1 LHTKGEIM
9 TVQEFRRGTGAER
22 AGRTAKTKG
31 VSLSPDQ
38 LADINAFE
46 ELTGLGLSEIFR
58 RQLAPKLHAAVS
70 LLESAKDSGMEL
82 DRSRL
87 RTEWVVGMSREEL
100 KTLYSSPSELVLGD

>member
-1 LHTKGEIM
+1 M
-9 TVQEFRRGTGAER
+9 AMREFRTGIGTER
-22 AGRTAKTKG
+22 AGRTAKTRG
-31 VSLSPDQ
+31 ISLSPDQ
-38 LADINAFE
+38 LVDVNAFE

-100 KTLYSSPSELVLGD
+100 KNLYSIPSELVLGD